1 MDDYPD
7 ATLLMYAACLKP
19 SVKTMDTHNRI
30 DFNIDLTPFAQQ
42 RSPQNNTLSSG
53 RSIQDKMWLDSFED
67 EIRRDT
73 AELAY
78 TLNRTHPVDQYKEFE
93 TWAATDVLHLGSS
106 LHPSDYTVAI
116 EYYKLENWVFNC
128 ITLNP
133 QMQRHQLYDAPIRQ
147 QCHEKESLLV
157 ELQREPFNASEYET
171 LIDSLEC
178 DTDKWGKE
186 EQWTAKQTNQFV
198 SHYLITPV
206 RDNGK
211 IDLGLQFESL
221 IEQREK
227 GRTDPFCGP
236 NYDMQADTMSPYIP
250 PQRAEQHPI
259 MGTGH
264 L

>member
-1 MDDYPD
+1 M
-7 ATLLMYAACLKP
+7 
-19 SVKTMDTHNRI
+19 
-30 DFNIDLTPFAQQ
+30 
-42 RSPQNNTLSSG
+42 
-53 RSIQDKMWLDSFED
+53 
-67 EIRRDT
+67 
-73 AELAY
+73 
-78 TLNRTHPVDQYKEFE
+78 
-93 TWAATDVLHLGSS
+93 TDVLHLGSS
-106 LHPSDYTVAI
+106 LHPSDFTVAI

-133 QMQRHQLYDAPIRQ
+133 QMLRYQLYDAPTRP

-157 ELQREPFNASEYET
+157 ELQREPFIDSEYET
-171 LIDSLEC
+171 RIDKLEC
-178 DTDKWGKE
+178 DTDAWGKE
-186 EQWTAKQTNQFV
+186 EEWTAKQTDQFV

-211 IDLGLQFESL
+211 TDLGLQFESL

-264 L
+264 LALAMQRATMHTHTPPNSPGLHSFARTRQEFINGLNSLLVAPLYGFDTTMFIIHPIELFDDG